1 MGNSN
6 KGEQHNDNDSVRD
19 RINSGD
25 FQKISPPSSP
35 SINMKK
41 DDMSNSGIMVENPN
55 DTSTITTITTP
66 ILAATATFAADL
78 STPPM
83 SNKTKSKMKVGNNTQ
98 NNISRRIV
106 KATPPSSSRPVADD
120 DNSNSKNEDK
130 IDQSKSGGV
139 LGNHHVPTAA
149 TVLSSPKGANAA
161 NELLEESIEIS
172 KNKRMERATNKQK
185 NDREKLLQEKRRQQ
199 CDGNREQHQKD
210 QPKANPFSRFLH
222 VFSMEAP
229 NPKHKRKDSTADD
242 FDLANSTRGNGNGNG
257 DPQHVGSG
265 DANKRLKYAFND
277 TRNTNINGNDND
289 NNVPVKNVT
298 EDGSSSSN
306 EGDGN
311 EKEGSS
317 NYTFFPSWATAT
329 AVVVAAS
336 VAIVVFGVVRGSKR
350 K

>member
-6 KGEQHNDNDSVRD
+6 KVEQHNDSVRD
-19 RINSGD
+19 RLNSGD

-35 SINMKK
+35 NISMKK

-55 DTSTITTITTP
+55 NTTTTTP
-66 ILAATATFAADL
+66 ISATAATFAADL

-98 NNISRRIV
+98 NSISRRIV
-106 KATPPSSSRPVADD
+106 KATPPSSSSSRPVTDD
-120 DNSNSKNEDK
+120 DNTNSKSKDNVDESK
-130 IDQSKSGGV
+130 IGGV
-139 LGNHHVPTAA
+139 LGTHHVPTAA

-185 NDREKLLQEKRRQQ
+185 NDRERLLQEKRRQQ
-199 CDGNREQHQKD
+199 CDGNREQQQKD
-210 QPKANPFSRFLH
+210 QPKANPFSRFLRA
-222 VFSMEAP
+222 FSLEAP
-229 NPKHKRKDSTADD
+229 NPKHKRKDSTDD
-242 FDLANSTRGNGNGNG
+242 CDLAKSTSGNGNGNGNG

-277 TRNTNINGNDND
+277 TRNINGNDT
-289 NNVPVKNVT
+289 NVPVKKLA

-306 EGDGN
+306 EEDGN
-311 EKEGSS
+311 EKERSS
-317 NYTFFPSWATAT
+317 NYTLFPSWATAT
-329 AVVVAAS
+329 AVLVAAS
-336 VAIVVFGVVRGSKR
+336 VVIVVIGVVRGSKR

>member
-6 KGEQHNDNDSVRD
+6 KVEQHNDSVRD
-19 RINSGD
+19 RLNSGD

-35 SINMKK
+35 NISMKK

-55 DTSTITTITTP
+55 NTTTTTP
-66 ILAATATFAADL
+66 ISATAATFAADL

-98 NNISRRIV
+98 NSISRRIV
-106 KATPPSSSRPVADD
+106 KATPPSSSSSRPVTDD
-120 DNSNSKNEDK
+120 DNTNSKSKDNVDESK
-130 IDQSKSGGV
+130 IGGV
-139 LGNHHVPTAA
+139 LGTHHVPTAA

-185 NDREKLLQEKRRQQ
+185 NDRERLLQEKRRQQ
-199 CDGNREQHQKD
+199 CDGNREQQQKD
-210 QPKANPFSRFLH
+210 QPKANPFSRFLRA
-222 VFSMEAP
+222 FSLEAP
-229 NPKHKRKDSTADD
+229 NPKHKRKDSTDD
-242 FDLANSTRGNGNGNG
+242 CDLAKSTSGNGNGNG

-277 TRNTNINGNDND
+277 TRNINGNDT
-289 NNVPVKNVT
+289 NVPVKKLA

-306 EGDGN
+306 EEDGN
-311 EKEGSS
+311 EKERSS
-317 NYTFFPSWATAT
+317 NYTLFPSWATAT
-329 AVVVAAS
+329 AVLVAAS
-336 VAIVVFGVVRGSKR
+336 VVIVVIGVVRGSKR